1 MARWHRRILHSEGP
15 TGTAHDRTIE
25 RTAIEAAGL
34 GIYDLG
40 AVRRGLGA
48 ERIIAYLHGIG
59 RGIGPCASTC
69 LDLTTGE
76 ELVISSTDPDVE
88 ARKLRVTDLP
98 LALLAAWPRDAA
110 GRPRRPGFNHSGR
123 GDTVDVD
130 ELRQV
135 ARRAGAD
142 AEPAQGTLF

>member
-1 MARWHRRILHSEGP
+1 MARWHRRILRSEGP

-48 ERIIAYLHGIG
+48 ERVIAYLHGIG

-69 LDLTTGE
+69 LDLATGE
-76 ELVISSTDPDVE
+76 SS
-88 ARKLRVTDLP
+88 
-98 LALLAAWPRDAA
+98 
-110 GRPRRPGFNHSGR
+110 
-123 GDTVDVD
+123 
-130 ELRQV
+130 
-135 ARRAGAD
+135 
-142 AEPAQGTLF
+142 

>member
-1 MARWHRRILHSEGP
+1 MARWHRRILHREGP

-48 ERIIAYLHGIG
+48 ERVIAYPPRH
-59 RGIGPCASTC
+59 RPRHRTSASTC
-69 LDLTTGE
+69 LDLATGE
-76 ELVISSTDPDVE
+76 KLVISSTDPDVE

-98 LALLAAWPRDAA
+98 RRCSPHGRDAA
-110 GRPRRPGFNHSGR
+110 GRPRRPGFDQSGR

-130 ELRQV
+130 KLSQV
-135 ARRAGAD
+135 A
-142 AEPAQGTLF
+142 

>member
-15 TGTAHDRTIE
+15 SGTAHDRTIE

-34 GIYDLG
+34 RIYQL
-40 AVRRGLGA
+40 AVIRRSLGA
-48 ERIIAYLHGIG
+48 ERVVAYLHGIG
-59 RGIGPCASTC
+59 RGVGPCVSTC
-69 LDLTTGE
+69 LDLATGE

-88 ARKLRVTDLP
+88 ARNLRVSDLP
-98 LALLAAWPRDAA
+98 PALRAAWPRDAA
-110 GRPRRPGFNHSGR
+110 GRPRRPGFDHSGR
-123 GDTVDVD
+123 GDTINGD

-135 ARRAGAD
+135 ARRAAAA